1 MLKVMLVIACIGH
14 IVCGVTDCMLAC
26 TPDGRFDMSK
36 DTKDPERM
44 NKLFAKMPL
53 KQIELSMLIGV
64 FALFMAGF
72 GYIGL
77 SRWAW
82 QFSRIAGTVMF
93 ISGLFFI
100 IPIAAHHVL
109 CGAVEWF
116 YVRLGRTEEAL
127 ETVLAFFRRTAAAAV
142 AYIGLLVFCVT
153 LFVLILS
160 ANTVLPMWHCIFNT
174 LLFFILLAP
183 TKIPAKGNIAN
194 ALMFLCLAFI
204 L

>member
-1 MLKVMLVIACIGH
+1 MLVIACIGH
-14 IVCGVTDCMLAC
+14 IICGATDCMLAY

-44 NKLFAKMPL
+44 KKLFSKMPL

-77 SRWAW
+77 SRWAE
-82 QFSRIAGTVMF
+82 QFSQTAGTVMS

-116 YVRLGRTEEAL
+116 YVKLGRTEKAL

-160 ANTVLPMWHCIFNT
+160 GKTDLPLWNCIFNT
-174 LLFFILLAP
+174 LPFFIVLTP
-183 TKIPAKGNIAN
+183 TKLPAKGNIAN
-194 ALMFLCLAFI
+194 ALMFLCLAYI
-204 L
+204 V